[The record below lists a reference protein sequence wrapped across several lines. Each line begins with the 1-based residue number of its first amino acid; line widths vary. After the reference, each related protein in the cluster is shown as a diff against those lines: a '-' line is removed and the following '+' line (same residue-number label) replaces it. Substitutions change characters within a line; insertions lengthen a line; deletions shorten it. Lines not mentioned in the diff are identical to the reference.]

1 MLRRALFFVAMLF
14 MALPLR
20 AQSPGWTAWLFNQAD
35 GSMTQVSAD
44 GSVLATFR
52 LPLPPGFDRYVAHV
66 GVGHGGSPFAYMVY
80 NSSTFAA
87 RWMVSDVSRTLAA
100 VDLPPTLSTSYE
112 ILAGQDV
119 FNEDDTAVAL
129 GYSLQNGGWE
139 VQALDTRT
147 GALTANLRSDM
158 PLVAALG
165 LNPSFTPIVR
175 WFSGRVVTF
184 TMVPT
189 MSEGLP
195 QYDSFAWN
203 VDTDVLTQ
211 NAALTGLASDTLP
224 STGEIIMPLSDTRLP
239 GKPQL
244 FTFGFQSNTLQVYS
258 PANNVRFPFL
268 NAPDQSLSA
277 AWFIQNGELILFGG
291 VSPTDTQN
299 TWYVARRDSTLV
311 GSLPKGITI
320 EDAHGVPDG
329 FIYTTGDFTP
339 GATAL
344 IYANTRGGLNAGA
357 PVWTSGPGA
366 KPVIAWVGSSVAS
379 AQTAY
384 TPWAQLAPPVYD
396 NGVGEASAQLAVTP
410 LLVSPGQVATGAAT
424 PILSSG
430 LAVGQ
435 LARVHTTDG
444 DQLNVRLLP
453 NLTADILA
461 KVPDGDRVTLLEG
474 PRYAEGFTWW
484 KVRTA
489 AGVEGWAVESVEDK
503 GTRLQTLLPS

>member
-1 MLRRALFFVAMLF
+1 MLKRALLFMAMLLV
-14 MALPLR
+14 ALPLR
-20 AQSPGWTAWLFNQAD
+20 AQPSGWTAWLFNQAD
-35 GSMTQVSAD
+35 GIMTQVNAD
-44 GSVLATFR
+44 GSVLATFKLL
-52 LPLPPGFDRYVAHV
+52 LPAGFDRYVAHV
-66 GVGHGGSPFAYMVY
+66 GVGHGGSPFAYVVY
-80 NSSTFAA
+80 NSTTFAA

-100 VDLPPTLSTSYE
+100 VDLPPTMSTSYE
-112 ILAGQDV
+112 IMAGQDV
-119 FNEDDTAVAL
+119 FNEDDSAVAL
-129 GYSLQNGGWE
+129 GYALQNSGWE
-139 VQALDTRT
+139 LSVLDTRT
-147 GALTANLRSDM
+147 GALINNLRSDM
-158 PLVAALG
+158 PLVAMLG

-175 WFSGRVVTF
+175 RFAGRIVTF

-203 VDTDVLTQ
+203 LDTNTLTK
-211 NAALTGLASDTLP
+211 NAALAGLSGDTLD

-239 GKPQL
+239 SQPQL
-244 FTFGFQSNTLQVYS
+244 FTFGFQANTLQVYS
-258 PANNVRFPFL
+258 PANNLRFPFF
-268 NAPDQSLSA
+268 NAFDQSLSA
-277 AWFIQNGELILFGG
+277 ATFIQNGELILFSGA
-291 VSPTDTQN
+291 SPTDTQT
-299 TWYVARRDSTLV
+299 TWYVARRDGTLV
-311 GSLPKGITI
+311 GTLPKAITMN
-320 EDAHGVPDG
+320 DVHGVPDG
-329 FIYTTGDFTP
+329 FIYTTADFTP
-339 GATAL
+339 GAITL
-344 IYANTRGGLNAGA
+344 IYANTRGGLNAGV
-357 PVWTSGPGA
+357 PIWTSEPGVQA
-366 KPVIAWVGSSVAS
+366 IIAWVGTSVAS

-396 NGVGEASAQLAVTP
+396 NGIGEPNAQIVATP

-424 PILSSG
+424 PILGSG

-489 AGVEGWAVESVEDK
+489 SGVEGWAVESVEDK
-503 GTRLQTLLPS
+503 GMRLQTLLPS

>member
-1 MLRRALFFVAMLF
+1 MLRRALFFFTVLL

-35 GSMTQVSAD
+35 GGMTQVSAD
-44 GSVLATFR
+44 GSVLASFK

-66 GVGHGGSPFAYMVY
+66 GVGHGGNPFTYVVY

-100 VDLPPTLSTSYE
+100 VDLPPTMSTSYE
-112 ILAGQDV
+112 IMAGEDV
-119 FNEDDTAVAL
+119 FNEDNTAVAL
-129 GYSLQNGGWE
+129 GYALQNGGWQLQ
-139 VQALDTRT
+139 VLDTRT
-147 GALTANLRSDM
+147 GGFTANLRSDM

-175 WFSGRVVTF
+175 SFSGRAVTF

-195 QYDSFAWN
+195 QYDSYVWN
-203 VDTDVLTQ
+203 VDTNVITQ
-211 NAALTGLASDTLP
+211 NAALTGLASDVLP
-224 STGEIIMPLSDTRLP
+224 TTGEIIMPLADTRLP
-239 GKPQL
+239 AQPQL
-244 FTFGFQSNTLQVYS
+244 FTFGFQSNSLQVYS
-258 PANNVRFPFL
+258 PANNVRFPFF

-277 AWFIQNGELILFGG
+277 AYFIQNGELILFGG
-291 VSPTDTQN
+291 ASPTDTQN
-299 TWYVARRDSTLV
+299 TWYVVRRDGTLV
-311 GSLPKGITI
+311 GTLPQGISI
-320 EDAHGVPDG
+320 NHVQGVTDG

-357 PVWTSGPGA
+357 PVWTSAPGA
-366 KPVIAWVGSSVAS
+366 APVIAWMGSSVAS

-396 NGVGEASAQLAVTP
+396 NGVGEASAQMVATP
-410 LLVSPGQVATGAAT
+410 LLVSPGQVAASAAT

-430 LAVGQ
+430 LAVGR

-453 NLTADILA
+453 SLSANILA

-474 PRYAEGFTWW
+474 PRYSEGFTWW

-489 AGVEGWAVESVEDK
+489 AGVEGWVVESVEDK